1 MESADK
7 KNIYMIVEGD
17 RMQTGEKKNN
27 LGIFVFY
34 DKDGIVDRTIFTGA
48 VDSLSAGFNHY
59 V

>member
-34 DKDGIVDRTIFTGA
+34 DKDGIVDR
-48 VDSLSAGFNHY
+48 Y
-59 V
+59 VLY